1 MDIIIRKNFHNQ
13 IDVNA
18 RRSINKI
25 MDGVDPDLRRL
36 QGKNLAMIYVN
47 KLCIESRVLFYN
59 PRLLLLI
66 SFKDG
71 SSYIA
76 YLGYNLPLI
85 FPTSSHRAGGIKAD
99 SCIFYIDPEAF
110 ASMFDKEIS
119 RFTISDG
126 PYPIGINSRG
136 LIDLDINFV
145 FANPSITPENYEE
158 HMMEKYYGDILK
170 SLSVTKYDPI
180 PIPIPVEDKSEV
192 KSLKDEIFSF
202 FTRKDIPDK
211 KIN

>member
-1 MDIIIRKNFHNQ
+1 
-13 IDVNA
+13 
-18 RRSINKI
+18 
-25 MDGVDPDLRRL
+25 
-36 QGKNLAMIYVN
+36 MIYVN

-71 SSYIA
+71 SNYVA

-85 FPTSSHRAGGIKAD
+85 FPTSSYRSGGIKAD

-110 ASMFDKEIS
+110 VSMFDKEIS
-119 RFTISDG
+119 HFTISIG
-126 PYPIGINSRG
+126 PYSIETKSRTR
-136 LIDLDINFV
+136 IDLDINFV
-145 FANPSITPENYEE
+145 FANPLIAPENYEE
-158 HMMEKYYGDILK
+158 HMMEKYYGDILR
-170 SLSVTKYDPI
+170 SLGVTKYDPI
-180 PIPIPVEDKSEV
+180 PIPVPVEDKSEV